1 MRMGVLTVVMGAMVL
16 AGAVRAQSPRLAPG
30 MLPAVLAPFVQP
42 GASVGTI
49 GQRIQPAFRH
59 LDANGDGRLD
69 AADIALH
76 DAVSLAALRVATAS
90 RMMQADLDGDG
101 FVTEAELATKLA
113 FEQRLL
119 DGPRRARV
127 EMQRAESLRQWT
139 AADTD
144 GDRRV
149 SWSEAAA
156 AVPQRPA
163 ATFPGT
169 AQVGGLLAA
178 VGRTGGA
185 LTEEEF
191 TTLVETA
198 VRTVDTDGNGTISQE
213 EFAAY
218 QRQVSEL
225 RRRSAPMQAGPAC
238 NLPRASEAAEVMLI
252 SGYEGDALSTATIG
266 SQDVVTR
273 TAAIH
278 VAPGRQPLYL
288 VLATHTPTIWR
299 FTGAVDRLERVVLS
313 SNRAAAPQAAP
324 LVGAVGLPADRV
336 TFVAH
341 VNCLRY
347 FSEIPSGQAAVAAA
361 VVRAETGKEPGVVAS
376 RRTISL
382 VDLPS
387 GTFRSTEAPSSE
399 AIIREWAGSPRPDA
413 PDGTAAIAA
422 VRRDFDRFYSG
433 GLVRID
439 PAQTVS
445 SLPAASY
452 EVLPA
457 EAGLMQLLMRGALG
471 TNGSREFLIRERIRF
486 PAGLHGAHSVRFLLL
501 RGVPLPEGSAG
512 HSCVISEETGATI
525 NVGPRC

>member
-1 MRMGVLTVVMGAMVL
+1 MRMGVLTAVVGAVVL
-16 AGAVRAQSPRLAPG
+16 AGLVRAQPLRLAPE
-30 MLPAVLAPFVQP
+30 MLPMVLAPFVQP

-49 GQRIQPAFRH
+49 RQRTPPAFRH
-59 LDANGDGRLD
+59 LDANGDGRVD
-69 AADIALH
+69 AADLALH
-76 DAVSLAALRVATAS
+76 DASYLAAVRAAAAS

-119 DGPRRARV
+119 DGPRRAQV
-127 EMQRAESLRQWT
+127 ERQRAESLRQWT
-139 AADTD
+139 AADKD

-218 QRQVSEL
+218 QRQASEV
-225 RRRSAPMQAGPAC
+225 RRRSAPTQAGPAC

-324 LVGAVGLPADRV
+324 LVGAVGLSADRV
-336 TFVAH
+336 TFVAR

-347 FSEIPSGQAAVAAA
+347 FSELPSGQAAVAAA
-361 VVRAETGKEPGVVAS
+361 VVRAETGKEPGVVAG
-376 RRTISL
+376 RYAISL
-382 VDLPS
+382 VDLAS
-387 GTFRSTEAPSSE
+387 GTFRSAAPPPSE
-399 AIIREWAGSPRPDA
+399 EIIREWAGSPGSDA
-413 PDGTAAIAA
+413 PAGTAAIAA
-422 VRRDFDRFYSG
+422 VRREFDRFYGG

-445 SLPAASY
+445 SLPAAPY

-457 EAGLMQLLMRGALG
+457 QAGLMQLLMRGALG

-486 PAGLHGAHSVRFLLL
+486 PAGLHGGHSVRFLLL
-501 RGVPLPEGSAG
+501 RGVPVPEGSPG
-512 HSCVISEETGATI
+512 HSCVISEETGATT
-525 NVGPRC
+525 NGGPRC